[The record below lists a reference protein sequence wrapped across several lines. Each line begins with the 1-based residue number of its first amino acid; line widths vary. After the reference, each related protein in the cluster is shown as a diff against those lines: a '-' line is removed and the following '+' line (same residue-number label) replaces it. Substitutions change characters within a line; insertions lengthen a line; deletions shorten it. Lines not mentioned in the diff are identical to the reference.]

1 MVVQLG
7 FSVNLPSLTI
17 DRIEAGNCVSAARG
31 AAWGLL
37 FHSRNVD
44 NRARKCPIRS
54 RATGRAALILLSLAL
69 PAMWAQSAPATWK
82 ASLWDVAG
90 QPVSAAHVILR
101 AGEKSLSAVTS
112 TEGVFEFHAIPAGRY
127 AVNVEWSEGRATA
140 PGPVEIAPGAQL
152 QQGLRLTAASGV
164 LLQAEAQA
172 TGGEQLSSKQVSAM
186 PLNKRDFS
194 KLLLLAAGT
203 QTDTNGAANFTQQFT
218 VNGQRGSATVFAM
231 DGIDTT
237 DPEMGGATFSNFN
250 VDAIEEINSSSGV
263 MPADIG
269 HGAAGFTAIT
279 TKSGSNDLHGSLFEF
294 VRNAAFDARNF
305 FDRRSVAQPG
315 RIPPFARNE
324 FGLTT
329 GGPIRIPGAYDGRN
343 RTFYFAQYQ
352 GFRQV
357 LGTTQVLPVPTA
369 QERRGIDTTAFP
381 GDTLIVP
388 VDPRIAPVLAR
399 YPLPNDPQGP
409 YGARTYATASKV
421 RTQTDQFS
429 VRLDHKLTDKLALF
443 GRFNMNN
450 IDGPLTNPSQTAID
464 PSFSIPYFDRQRNAG
479 FSATWTPSASFTSVT
494 SLGFIRSTP
503 NFSAH
508 NRTQP
513 GLTFADG
520 TFEPYNS
527 AAGSISGAY
536 GNVFQLRQDF
546 TSVRGQHTWQAGLE
560 VRVNRDTTLFGIDP
574 NGLYTF
580 GGGAAYSPVSIRS
593 ASGAHNIDAGGQLPD
608 TLSGFLTA
616 SPFSYVVAAAPT
628 GFPQGEK
635 MGEAAVRRDAVNV
648 YFRDTWKVAQ
658 NFSLSYGLR
667 YEVNSRIREA
677 HHLASG
683 VFFSDGG
690 ARYLVNPDPDYGM
703 DWNGWG
709 PRLAFDWKL
718 NDKTNIRAGS
728 SITTL
733 LPILWQ
739 VNLVTGGLPFVVSL
753 YEAAAP
759 GGPIPYSASPQPVTL
774 PGVYST
780 AGNLIYASG
789 NSKSVAPNTEMD
801 INRFERDLAALSPD
815 KQVRAIN
822 AAGMS
827 PNMRNGYIGS
837 YTAGIERRVGDVSV
851 SAAYVGSVGV
861 DLPRIDS
868 PNGYGGADPAYARYT
883 QFDASG
889 KVSGGLGPTM
899 IMANTS
905 HSTYHSLQASLSK
918 TSLRYGL
925 GFQASYTF
933 SKSLDDTSAVLG
945 GFVAAASGAVL
956 QASPQNPF
964 DLRSEKGPSTFDV
977 THSFS
982 FNAIQELALNRVPGL
997 RAMGKRF
1004 TGGWQLLA
1012 VGSLATGSP
1021 FTVYSGIQQTGVG
1034 ANGAD
1039 RPDQVGAPQFSTRR
1053 TVREDYFGL
1062 GSSNATLFS
1071 IPINVPGGTG
1081 PNQGRFGTLGRNTF
1095 RGPGLHN
1102 FDLSLIKNVPVGSP
1116 ANPERAVAQVRAE
1129 VFNAFNLVNFGLPN
1143 NVLMGTGFGLIS
1155 RTSGPSRQIQLS
1167 LKVLY

>member
-1 MVVQLG
+1 MAKV
-7 FSVNLPSLTI
+7 
-17 DRIEAGNCVSAARG
+17 
-31 AAWGLL
+31 
-37 FHSRNVD
+37 
-44 NRARKCPIRS
+44 
-54 RATGRAALILLSLAL
+54 
-69 PAMWAQSAPATWK
+69 M
-82 ASLWDVAG
+82 
-90 QPVSAAHVILR
+90 LR
-101 AGEKSLSAVTS
+101 AEAKYLDTRTSA
-112 TEGVFEFHAIPAGRY
+112 EGVFEFRPVPAGRY
-127 AVNVEWSEGRATA
+127 SVHVEWSGGSAST
-140 PGPVEIAPGAQL
+140 PGQVDIASGVQL
-152 QQGLRLTAASGV
+152 RQNLRLTASGGV
-164 LLQAEAQA
+164 LLQPDSQA
-172 TGGEQLSSKQVSAM
+172 TGGEQLSGKQVSAM

-194 KLLLLAAGT
+194 QLLLLAAGT

-269 HGAAGFTAIT
+269 HGAAGFTAVT
-279 TKSGSNDLHGSLFEF
+279 SKAGSNDVHGSVFEF

-324 FGLTT
+324 FGLTN
-329 GGPIRIPGAYDGRN
+329 GGPIRIPGVYDGRN

-357 LGTTQVLPVPTA
+357 LGTTQMLPVPTA
-369 QERRGIDTTAFP
+369 QERSGVDTTAFP

-388 VDPRIAPVLAR
+388 VDARIAPVLAS

-409 YGARTYATASKV
+409 YGARTYATSSKV

-429 VRLDHKLTDKLALF
+429 VRLDHKVSDKLALF
-443 GRFNMNN
+443 GRFNLNN
-450 IDGPLTNPSQTAID
+450 VDGPLTNPSQTAID
-464 PSFSIPYFDRQRNAG
+464 PTFSIPYFDRQRNAG
-479 FSATWTPSASFTSVT
+479 FSATWTPSARLTSST
-494 SLGFIRSTP
+494 SLGYIRSTP

-527 AAGSISGAY
+527 ASGSISGAF
-536 GNVFQLRQDF
+536 GNLFQLRQDF
-546 TSVRGQHTWQAGLE
+546 TLVRGVHTWQAGFE
-560 VRVNRDTTLFGIDP
+560 ARVNRDTTLFGIDP

-593 ASGAHNIDAGGQLPD
+593 TSGAHNINPGDLLPD
-608 TLSGFLTA
+608 SLSGFLTA
-616 SPFSYVVAAAPT
+616 TPFSYVVAAAPSV
-628 GFPQGEK
+628 FPQGEK
-635 MGEAAVRRDAVNV
+635 MGEAAVRRQAVNV

-667 YEVNSRIREA
+667 YEVNSRIHEA

-690 ARYLVNPDPDYGM
+690 ARYLVNPDPHYDM

-709 PRLAFDWKL
+709 PRLAFDWRL
-718 NDKTNIRAGS
+718 NDKTILHGGS

-759 GGPIPYSASPQPVTL
+759 GAPIPYSATPQPVNL
-774 PGVYST
+774 PGIYSPS
-780 AGNLIYASG
+780 GDLIYASG
-789 NSKSVAPNTEMD
+789 DSMAVAPNTEMD

-815 KQVRAIN
+815 KQVRAVSG
-822 AAGMS
+822 AGMTKDT
-827 PNMRNGYIGS
+827 RNGYVGS
-837 YTAGIERRVGDVSV
+837 YTGGIERRLGDVTLT
-851 SAAYVGSVGV
+851 AAYVGSVGV
-861 DLPRIDS
+861 ALPRIDS

-889 KVSGGLGPTM
+889 KVTGGLGPTM
-899 IMANTS
+899 VMANSS

-964 DLRSEKGPSTFDV
+964 DLHSEKGPSTFDIA
-977 THSFS
+977 HSFS
-982 FNAIQELALNRVPGL
+982 FNAIQELPLRRVPVL
-997 RAMGKRF
+997 RALGKRF
-1004 TGGWQLLA
+1004 TDGWQLLV
-1012 VGSLATGSP
+1012 VGSLSSGAP

-1034 ANGAD
+1034 LNGAD
-1039 RPDQVGAPQFSTRR
+1039 RPDQTGIPSLSTSR

-1062 GSSNATLFS
+1062 GSGNATLFS
-1071 IPINVPGGTG
+1071 IPVNVAGGSG

-1095 RGPGLHN
+1095 RGPGFHN
-1102 FDLSLIKNVPVGSP
+1102 FDLSLIKNLPIGSS
-1116 ANPERAVAQVRAE
+1116 ANPERAVLQFRAE

-1143 NVLMGTGFGLIS
+1143 NVLLGTGFGLIS
-1155 RTSGPSRQIQLS
+1155 KTSGPSRQIQLS
-1167 LKVLY
+1167 LKVLF

>member
-1 MVVQLG
+1 M
-7 FSVNLPSLTI
+7 
-17 DRIEAGNCVSAARG
+17 
-31 AAWGLL
+31 
-37 FHSRNVD
+37 VD
-44 NRARKCPIRS
+44 NLKPIRRIREVEWNACRCRVHD
-54 RATGRAALILLSLAL
+54 RAICFIPMTPFDSIDARRCRNALILLPFLL
-69 PAMWAQSAPATWK
+69 QIIGAQSAPVTWK
-82 ASLWDVAG
+82 GTLGDAAG
-90 QPVSAAHVILR
+90 QAVPNAKVILR
-101 AGEKSLSAVTS
+101 SDGKEIEALTS
-112 TEGVFEFHAIPAGRY
+112 TEGAFEFRAVPTGRY
-127 AVNVEWSEGRATA
+127 SVNVEWIGRSATA
-140 PGPVEIAPGAQL
+140 QGQLDFAPGAQL
-152 QQGLRLTAASGV
+152 RQSLRLTASSGV
-164 LLQAEAQA
+164 LLQADSQA
-172 TGGEQLSSKQVSAM
+172 TGGEQLSSKQVSAI

-194 KLLLLAAGT
+194 QLLLLAAGT

-269 HGAAGFTAIT
+269 HGAAGFTAVT
-279 TKSGSNDLHGSLFEF
+279 TKAGSNDVHGSVFEF

-324 FGLTT
+324 FGLTN
-329 GGPIRIPGAYDGRN
+329 GGPIRVPGVYDGRN

-357 LGTTQVLPVPTA
+357 LGTTQVLPVPTE

-399 YPLPNDPQGP
+399 YPLPNDHQGP
-409 YGARTYATASKV
+409 YGARTYATSSKV

-429 VRLDHKLTDKLALF
+429 VRLDHKFSDKLALF
-443 GRFNMNN
+443 ARFNLNN
-450 IDGPLTNPSQTAID
+450 IDGPLTNPSQTAIN

-479 FSATWTPSASFTSVT
+479 FSATWTPSARFTSLT

-503 NFSAH
+503 NFSSH
-508 NRTQP
+508 NQTQP

-527 AAGSISGAY
+527 PAGSIIGAF
-536 GNVFQLRQDF
+536 GNLFQLRQDF
-546 TSVRGQHTWQAGLE
+546 TQIRGKHTWQAGVE

-580 GGGAAYSPVSIRS
+580 GGGAAYAPVSIRS
-593 ASGAHNIDAGGQLPD
+593 ASGAHNIDAGGLLPD
-608 TLSGFLTA
+608 SLAGLLTA
-616 SPFSYVVAAAPT
+616 TPFSYVVAAAPP
-628 GFPQGEK
+628 GFPQGDK
-635 MGEAAVRRDAVNV
+635 MGEAAVRRDAVNA

-667 YEVNSRIREA
+667 YEVNSRIHEA

-683 VFFSDGG
+683 VFFSQSA
-690 ARYLVNPDPDYGM
+690 ARYLVNPDPHYDM

-718 NDKTNIRAGS
+718 NDKTILRGGGA
-728 SITTL
+728 ITTL
-733 LPILWQ
+733 LPVLWQ
-739 VNLVTGGLPFVVSL
+739 VNMVTGGLPFVVSL

-759 GGPIPYSASPQPVTL
+759 GAPIPYSASPQSVNL
-774 PGVYST
+774 PGIYST
-780 AGNLIYASG
+780 AGKLIYASG
-789 NSKSVAPNTEMD
+789 NSMAVAPNTEMD

-815 KQVRAIN
+815 KQVRAVN
-822 AAGMS
+822 GAGMTPS
-827 PNMRNGYIGS
+827 LRNGYIGS
-837 YTAGIERRVGDVSV
+837 YTGGIERRVGDVTV
-851 SAAYVGSVGV
+851 TAAYVGSVGV
-861 DLPRIDS
+861 KLPRIDS
-868 PNGYGGADPAYARYT
+868 PNGYGGADPSYARYT
-883 QFDASG
+883 QFDSSG
-889 KVSGGLGPTM
+889 KVSGGLGPTL
-899 IMANTS
+899 IMANSS
-905 HSTYHSLQASLSK
+905 HSTYHSLQASISK

-977 THSFS
+977 AHSFS
-982 FNAIQELALNRVPGL
+982 FNAVQELALRRVPVL
-997 RAMGKRF
+997 RALGKRF
-1004 TGGWQLLA
+1004 TDGWQLLGVA
-1012 VGSLATGSP
+1012 ALSTGAP
-1021 FTVYSGIQQTGVG
+1021 FTVYSGMQQTGVG

-1039 RPDQVGAPQFSTRR
+1039 RPDQIASPSLSTSR

-1062 GSSNATLFS
+1062 GSKNSALFS
-1071 IPINVPGGTG
+1071 IPINVAGGSG
-1081 PNQGRFGTLGRNTF
+1081 PNLGRFGTLGRNTF
-1095 RGPGLHN
+1095 RGPGFHN
-1102 FDLSLIKNVPVGSP
+1102 FDLSLIKNLPLGSS
-1116 ANPERAVAQVRAE
+1116 ANPERAVLQLRAE

-1143 NVLMGTGFGLIS
+1143 NVLLGTGFGLVS

-1167 LKVLY
+1167 LKVLF

>member
-1 MVVQLG
+1 MT
-7 FSVNLPSLTI
+7 LT
-17 DRIEAGNCVSAARG
+17 VSCKTRYC
-31 AAWGLL
+31 
-37 FHSRNVD
+37 R
-44 NRARKCPIRS
+44 
-54 RATGRAALILLSLAL
+54 TALILLPLL
-69 PAMWAQSAPATWK
+69 LQIVCAQTPPATWK
-82 ASLWDVAG
+82 GTMRDAAG
-90 QPVSAAHVILR
+90 QPVSAAKVTLQKEATR
-101 AGEKSLSAVTS
+101 LEALTS
-112 TEGVFEFHAIPAGRY
+112 TAGTFEFHAVAAGKY
-127 AVNVEWSEGRATA
+127 SVNVEWSGGSAAA
-140 PGPVEIAPGAQL
+140 PGEVNVEPGAQL
-152 QQGLRLTAASGV
+152 QQSLRLTASGGV
-164 LLQAEAQA
+164 LLQADSQG
-172 TGGEQLSSKQVSAM
+172 TGGEQLSSKQVSAI

-194 KLLLLAAGT
+194 QLLLLASGT

-279 TKSGSNDLHGSLFEF
+279 SKAGNNDLHGSVFEF

-324 FGLTT
+324 FGLTN
-329 GGPIRIPGAYDGRN
+329 GGPIRIPGVYDGRS

-357 LGTTQVLPVPTA
+357 LGTTQVLPVPTP
-369 QERRGIDTTAFP
+369 QERLGLDTTAFP

-388 VDPRIAPVLAR
+388 VDPRIAPVLAS

-409 YGARTYATASKV
+409 YGARTYATSSKV

-429 VRLDHKLTDKLALF
+429 VRLDHKASDKLALF
-443 GRFNMNN
+443 GRFNLNN
-450 IDGPLTNPSQTAID
+450 IDGPLTNPSQTAIN

-479 FSATWTPSASFTSVT
+479 FSATWTPSARFTAVT
-494 SLGFIRSTP
+494 TLGYIRSTP

-527 AAGSISGAY
+527 ASGSISGAF

-546 TSVRGQHTWQAGLE
+546 TFIRGKHNWQAGFE
-560 VRVNRDTTLFGIDP
+560 GRVNRDTTLFGIDP

-580 GGGAAYSPVSIRS
+580 GGGAAYSPVAIRS
-593 ASGAHNIDAGGQLPD
+593 VSGGHNINPGDLLPD

-616 SPFSYVVAAAPT
+616 SPFSYVVAAAPP
-628 GFPQGEK
+628 GFPQGDK
-635 MGEAAVRRDAVNV
+635 MGEAAVRRDAVNF
-648 YFRDTWKVAQ
+648 YFRDTWKVTPD
-658 NFSLSYGLR
+658 FSLSYGLR
-667 YEVNSRIREA
+667 YEANSPIHEA
-677 HHLASG
+677 HHLDSG
-683 VFFSDGG
+683 VSFSDGA
-690 ARYLVNPDPDYGM
+690 ARYLVNPDPTYNM
-703 DWNGWG
+703 DWKGWG

-718 NDKTNIRAGS
+718 NDKTILRGGS

-759 GGPIPYSASPQPVTL
+759 GAPISYSASPQAVNL
-774 PGVYST
+774 PGIYSST
-780 AGNLIYASG
+780 GTLINANGDSMDI
-789 NSKSVAPNTEMD
+789 APNTEMD

-815 KQVRAIN
+815 KQVRAVN

-827 PNMRNGYIGS
+827 PNMRNGYVGS
-837 YTAGIERRVGDVSV
+837 YTGGIERRVGEVTLT
-851 SAAYVGSVGV
+851 AAYVGSVGV

-868 PNGYGGADPAYARYT
+868 PNGYGGADPSYARYT

-889 KVSGGLGPTM
+889 KVTGGLGPTM
-899 IMANTS
+899 IMDNTS

-964 DLRSEKGPSTFDV
+964 NLSSEKGPSTFDIA
-977 THSFS
+977 HSFS
-982 FNAIQELALNRVPGL
+982 FNAVQQLALGRVPVL
-997 RAMGKRF
+997 RALGKRF
-1004 TGGWQLLA
+1004 TDGWQLLGI
-1012 VGSLATGSP
+1012 GSLSTGSP

-1039 RPDQVGAPQFSTRR
+1039 RPDQIGTPSLSTSR

-1062 GSSNATLFS
+1062 GTGNASFFS
-1071 IPINVPGGTG
+1071 IPINVAGGSG

-1095 RGPGLHN
+1095 RGPGFHN
-1102 FDLSLIKNVPVGSP
+1102 FDMSLIKNLAIGSS
-1116 ANPERAVAQVRAE
+1116 ANPERAVLQFRAE

-1155 RTSGPSRQIQLS
+1155 RTTGPSRQIQLS
-1167 LKVLY
+1167 LKVLF

>member
-1 MVVQLG
+1 MG
-7 FSVNLPSLTI
+7 CN
-17 DRIEAGNCVSAARG
+17 
-31 AAWGLL
+31 
-37 FHSRNVD
+37 
-44 NRARKCPIRS
+44 
-54 RATGRAALILLSLAL
+54 ALILLPLLLQSLF
-69 PAMWAQSAPATWK
+69 AQTAPA
-82 ASLWDVAG
+82 SLTGSLRDAAG
-90 QPVSAAHVILR
+90 QPVALAKVKLR
-101 AGEKSLSAVTS
+101 VESKEVETLTGTD
-112 TEGVFEFHAIPAGRY
+112 GGFEFRAIAAGKY
-127 AVNVEWSEGRATA
+127 SIAVEWGGSTVVTPNQLEL
-140 PGPVEIAPGAQL
+140 APGAQL
-152 QQGLRLTAASGV
+152 RQSLRLTAAGGV
-164 LLQAEAQA
+164 VLQADSQA
-172 TGGEQLSSKQVSAM
+172 TGGEQLSGKQVSAI

-194 KLLLLAAGT
+194 QLLLLAAGT

-279 TKSGSNDLHGSLFEF
+279 SKAGSNDLHGSLFEF

-305 FDRRSVAQPG
+305 FDRRSIAQPG

-324 FGLTT
+324 FGLTN
-329 GGPIRIPGAYDGRN
+329 GGPVRIPGVYDGRN

-369 QERRGIDTTAFP
+369 QERQGVDTTAFP
-381 GDTLIVP
+381 GDALIVP
-388 VDPRIAPVLAR
+388 VDARIAPVLAR

-409 YGARTYATASKV
+409 YGARTYATSSKV

-429 VRLDHKLTDKLALF
+429 VRLDHKLSDKLALF
-443 GRFNMNN
+443 GRFNLNN
-450 IDGPLTNPSQTAID
+450 VDGPLTNPSQTAID
-464 PSFSIPYFDRQRNAG
+464 PSFGIPYFDRQRNAG
-479 FSATWTPSASFTSVT
+479 ASVTWTPTANFTSTT

-503 NFSAH
+503 NFSSH
-508 NRTQP
+508 NQSQP
-513 GLTFADG
+513 GLTFADS

-527 AAGSISGAY
+527 ASGSISGAF
-536 GNVFQLRQDF
+536 GNVFQLHQDF
-546 TSVRGQHTWQAGLE
+546 SLVRGKHVWQAGVE

-580 GGGAAYSPVSIRS
+580 GGGAAYAPVSFRS
-593 ASGAHNIDAGGQLPD
+593 TSGAHNINAGDLLPD
-608 TLSGFLTA
+608 SLSGFLTA
-616 SPFSYVVAAAPT
+616 TPFSYIVAAAPQ
-628 GFPQGEK
+628 GFPQGTK
-635 MGEAAVRRDAVNV
+635 MGEAAVRREAFNF
-648 YFRDTWKVAQ
+648 YFRDTWKVSPKL
-658 NFSLSYGLR
+658 SLSYGLR
-667 YEVNSRIREA
+667 YEVNSRIHEG

-683 VFFSDGG
+683 VFFSPDG
-690 ARYLVNPDPDYGM
+690 AHYLVNPDPHYNM
-703 DWNGWG
+703 DWSGWG
-709 PRLAFDWKL
+709 PRLAIDWKL
-718 NDKTNIRAGS
+718 NDKTILRAGS

-759 GGPIPYSASPQPVTL
+759 GAPISYSASPQAVNL
-774 PGVYST
+774 PGIYSP
-780 AGNLIYASG
+780 GGKLIYASG
-789 NSKSVAPNTEMD
+789 NSMAVAPNTEMD

-815 KQVRAIN
+815 KQVRAVS
-822 AAGMS
+822 AAGMT
-827 PNMRNGYIGS
+827 PNTRNGYVGS
-837 YTAGIERRVGDVSV
+837 YTGGIERRIGDVTV
-851 SAAYVGSVGV
+851 TAAYVGSVGV
-861 DLPRIDS
+861 ALPRIDS
-868 PNGYGGADPAYARYT
+868 PNGYGGADPKYARYT
-883 QFDASG
+883 QFDSTG
-889 KVSGGLGPTM
+889 KVTGGLGPTM
-899 IMANTS
+899 VMANSS
-905 HSTYHSLQASLSK
+905 HSTYHSLQASISK

-964 DLRSEKGPSTFDV
+964 DLSSEKGPSTFDV
-977 THSFS
+977 AHSFS
-982 FNAIQELALNRVPGL
+982 FNAVQELALGRVPVV
-997 RAMGKRF
+997 RALGKRF
-1004 TGGWQLLA
+1004 TGGWQLLG
-1012 VGSLATGSP
+1012 VGSLSTGSP

-1039 RPDQVGAPQFSTRR
+1039 RPDQTGVPALSTSR

-1062 GSSNATLFS
+1062 GTANAGLFS
-1071 IPINVPGGTG
+1071 IPVNVAGGSG

-1095 RGPGLHN
+1095 RGPGFHS
-1102 FDLSLIKNVPVGSP
+1102 FDLSLIKNMPIGSS
-1116 ANPERAVAQVRAE
+1116 ANPERAILQFRTE

-1143 NVLMGTGFGLIS
+1143 NVLLGTGFGLIS

-1167 LKVLY
+1167 LKVLF